1 MFLHNFKS
9 PESFRPA
16 GPGRAISHH
25 LMWQRRPFILTN
37 KSLSASL
44 LLPPV
49 SPQATLHLDIRAL
62 LSCLAG
68 AVFHYVC
75 PLHSRGRGPHFS
87 RASAQSPRLCPELW
101 FPPTSQYPSSPS
113 LRAPWLPGF
122 GAHPSIVASY
132 FPPAPQA

>member
-1 MFLHNFKS
+1 MFLHNFKP

-68 AVFHYVC
+68 C
-75 PLHSRGRGPHFS
+75 CLPLCLPSPPQREGAPFL
-87 RASAQSPRLCPELW
+87 QSICPESQAVPRTVV
-101 FPPTSQYPSSPS
+101 PPTSQHPSSPS

-122 GAHPSIVASY
+122 GAHPSIVASC